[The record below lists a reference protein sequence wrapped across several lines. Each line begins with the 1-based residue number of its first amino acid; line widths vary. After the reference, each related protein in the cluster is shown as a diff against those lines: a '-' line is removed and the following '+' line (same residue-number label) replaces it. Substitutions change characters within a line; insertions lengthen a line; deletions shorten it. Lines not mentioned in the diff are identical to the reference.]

1 MTRMSKAPL
10 LGASLLALSLM
21 LAGPLS
27 PATAQEQEQQQ
38 DVPQATTT
46 EIAPDQLDAFV
57 NAALDVQR
65 VQQDLSAE
73 LQAAESEEEANR
85 LQQEAQDEA
94 VQAVEG
100 HGLTVD
106 QYDSILRAAT
116 ADPDLYATI
125 IALMQERQQ

>member
-1 MTRMSKAPL
+1 MTRMPKAPL

-27 PATAQEQEQQQ
+27 PATAQEQ

-57 NAALDVQR
+57 DAALDVQR

-73 LQAAESEEEANR
+73 LQGVENAEEADR
-85 LQQEAQDEA
+85 LQQEAQEEA
-94 VQAVEG
+94 VQAVEER
-100 HGLTVD
+100 GLTVD

-116 ADPDLYATI
+116 ADPELYATI
-125 IALMQERQQ
+125 IALMQERHQ

>member
-1 MTRMSKAPL
+1 MTRMPKAPL

-27 PATAQEQEQQQ
+27 PATAQEQEQQ
-38 DVPQATTT
+38 VPQATTT
-46 EIAPDQLDAFV
+46 EIAPEQLDAFV

-65 VQQDLSAE
+65 VQQDLSAD
-73 LQAAESEEEANR
+73 LQGVENAEEADR

-94 VQAVEG
+94 VQAVEE
-100 HGLTVD
+100 HGLTID

-116 ADPDLYATI
+116 ADPELYATI
-125 IALMQERQQ
+125 IALMQERQ

>member
-1 MTRMSKAPL
+1 MTRMPKAPL
-10 LGASLLALSLM
+10 LSASLLALSLM

-27 PATAQEQEQQQ
+27 PATAQEQ

-57 NAALDVQR
+57 DAALDVQR

-73 LQAAESEEEANR
+73 LQGVENAEEADR
-85 LQQEAQDEA
+85 LQQEAQEEA
-94 VQAVEG
+94 VQAVEER
-100 HGLTVD
+100 GLTVD

-116 ADPDLYATI
+116 ADPELYATI
-125 IALMQERQQ
+125 IALMQERHQ